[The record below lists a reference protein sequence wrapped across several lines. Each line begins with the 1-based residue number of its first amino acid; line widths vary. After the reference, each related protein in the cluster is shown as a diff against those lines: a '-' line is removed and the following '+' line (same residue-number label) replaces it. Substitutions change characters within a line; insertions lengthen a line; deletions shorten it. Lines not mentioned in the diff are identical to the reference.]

1 MIYGDMW
8 GMLKHEAGKIMQITT
23 MFFVHHIILLP
34 FLFELYFRFSR
45 KSNNHYNHSTIKQV
59 VVGMSTNN
67 NEMEIYNTFS
77 VLFRIVKRNKHFSYL
92 RVILHHQNWFISV
105 KVWDK
110 IIRKVACICKFPFV
124 LKSIVTNTKNF
135 EA

>member
-23 MFFVHHIILLP
+23 MFFVHHIILLL

-77 VLFRIVKRNKHFSYL
+77 VLFRMSQKK
-92 RVILHHQNWFISV
+92 
-105 KVWDK
+105 
-110 IIRKVACICKFPFV
+110 
-124 LKSIVTNTKNF
+124 
-135 EA
+135 